1 MKDLVSLPVR
11 SGEGVLVVV
20 ETPAGSRVKLKL
32 DLELGQVTVSRPL
45 PLGLHYPFDWGF
57 IPSTR
62 AEDGD
67 PLDAMLYG
75 TGPGASGTVVPA
87 RLLGVLKVEQNRK
100 QGPGR
105 QRNDRLF
112 LAPLQAAHG
121 DAPNDVFALPERL
134 RAELED
140 FFLWSTRWEKKDL
153 RFLGWSGIDEAET
166 ILSAAE
172 RAARG
177 GPH

>member
-134 RAELED
+134 QAELED
-140 FFLWSTRWEKKDL
+140 FFVWSTRWEKKDL
-153 RFLGWSGIDEAET
+153 RFLGWSGIDEAEA

-177 GPH
+177 EPR

>member
-1 MKDLVSLPVR
+1 MKDLVSLPAR
-11 SGEGVLVVV
+11 SGGAVLVVV

-32 DLELGQVTVSRPL
+32 DSELGHVTVSRPL

-62 AEDGD
+62 AADGD

-75 TGPGASGTVVPA
+75 PGQGQPSTVVPA
-87 RLLGVLKVEQNRK
+87 RLLGALKVEQNRK
-100 QGPGR
+100 DGRGR

-112 LAPLQAAHG
+112 LVPAQAAHG
-121 DAPNDVFALPERL
+121 DDPRDVFAFPERL

-140 FFLWSTRWEKKDL
+140 FFVWSTRWEKKDL
-153 RFLGWSGIDEAET
+153 RFLGWSGIDEAEAL
-166 ILSAAE
+166 LSAAE
-172 RAARG
+172 RKTDAQ
-177 GPH
+177 